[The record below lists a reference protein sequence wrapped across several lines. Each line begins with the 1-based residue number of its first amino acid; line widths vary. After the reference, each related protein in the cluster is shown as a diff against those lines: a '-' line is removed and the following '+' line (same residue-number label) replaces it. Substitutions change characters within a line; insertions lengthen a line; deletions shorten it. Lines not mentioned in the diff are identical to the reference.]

1 MYFTAEDLRGVA
13 HNARNKHVHMR
24 IQGCTRDTN
33 TITVD
38 DLDIVSNDYLPTNI
52 GVGRGE
58 MIDIT
63 IDVDTG
69 TIVGWNSE
77 LIKARLQ
84 QIKEEH
90 CDET

>member
-1 MYFTAEDLRGVA
+1 M
-13 HNARNKHVHMR
+13 HMR

-33 TITVD
+33 TISVD
-38 DLDIVSNDYLPTNI
+38 DQDIVSNDYLPANI

-69 TIVGWNSE
+69 TVIGWNSE
-77 LIKARLQ
+77 LVKARLQ
-84 QIKEEH
+84 QLKEEQ
-90 CDET
+90 CNET